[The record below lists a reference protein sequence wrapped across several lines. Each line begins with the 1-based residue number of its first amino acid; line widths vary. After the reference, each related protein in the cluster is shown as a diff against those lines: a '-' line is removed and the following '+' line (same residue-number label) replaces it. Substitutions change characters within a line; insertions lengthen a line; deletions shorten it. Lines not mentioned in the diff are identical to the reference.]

1 LRKVLIAGATGAL
14 GSKVARK
21 LSADGYEL
29 LLLGRDV
36 LKLSSL
42 QKQLPNQSTFEVF
55 DANDMASDLGS
66 KVQAF
71 SAAKGDLYG
80 LVSFLGTMTP
90 KSLTDTSFAEWQES
104 LTVNLLAN
112 VALLRGFSTCLF
124 SGEITRRVAFISSVA
139 ATRGDLGLA
148 AYAAS
153 KAALESLVRSAAVEL
168 SRKNIAVNA
177 VRLGLVSEGMGC
189 DIRSKIGSSAF
200 SALGKRYPLGLGS
213 GDEVSSAI
221 QFLLSQ
227 ENAWMTGSTLSV
239 DGGYAAT

>member
-1 LRKVLIAGATGAL
+1 LRKVLIAGATSAL

-29 LLLGRDV
+29 VLLGRDE
-36 LKLSSL
+36 LKLSAL
-42 QKQLPNQSTFEVF
+42 QKQLSNHSTFELF
-55 DANDMASDLGS
+55 DANDMTSDFGS
-66 KVQAF
+66 KVQAL
-71 SAAKGDLYG
+71 SGVKGDLYG
-80 LVSFLGTMTP
+80 LVSFLGTLTP
-90 KSLTDTSFAEWQES
+90 KALIDTSLAEWQKS

-112 VALLRGFSTCLF
+112 VELLRGFSACLF

-177 VRLGLVSEGMGC
+177 VRLGLVSEGMGE
-189 DIRSKIGSSAF
+189 DIRSKIGTSAF

-213 GDEVSSAI
+213 GDEVISAV

-227 ENAWMTGSTLSV
+227 DSAWMTGSTLSI